1 MMRARAARA
10 VVLAA
15 ALTASAF
22 ASDAPPRPNI
32 VLVVIDDASPTDLG
46 AYGSEIATPN
56 IDRLAANG
64 ARFTNF
70 HATPMCAPSR
80 AMLLTGLDS
89 HIAGVANLPE
99 TVPASHEG
107 RPGYLGRLADNVVTI
122 ASLLQRSGYRTYA
135 AGKWHLGHVA
145 GALPDAQGFDR
156 SFVVD
161 ATGADNWE
169 QRPYLPIYDDADWF
183 EDGKAVRLPKDFY
196 SSQFLV
202 DRAIAFI
209 GDGVNADRPFFVYL
223 PFLAIH
229 IPVQAPQT
237 FTDHYLDV
245 YSTGWDAQRQRRYEA
260 AVKSGLVPPDS
271 PIRPVPDGLRE
282 WASLTNEQRATA
294 ARAQAV
300 SAGMMEAMDHH
311 LGRLITHL
319 QSIGAFENTLFV
331 VLADNG
337 PEPGDPGASPLFRA
351 WLAGV
356 GYSTDIE
363 RLGTR
368 GTFAAIGPEAAKANA
383 APFALFK
390 FHATEGGVRVPLI
403 VSGPGVHAG
412 ARLDVF
418 TFITDLAPTLLAYT
432 GASAAP
438 PPAPQMQ
445 GRSLL
450 PLLLGE
456 AAFVHAPDEA
466 IGMEAA
472 GSSALFKGSLKL
484 VRDRLPFGD
493 EQWHLY
499 DLAVDPGETNDLAT
513 ARPERLRAMLADYQA
528 YAERVGVLDVP
539 AGYSTTGE
547 VGAKMLHALLHRYAW
562 LLAGIAMT
570 LMGLPGW
577 LLWRVL
583 ARRRRATPG

>member
-1 MMRARAARA
+1 MMRARAACA
-10 VVLAA
+10 VALVA
-15 ALTASAF
+15 ALTGSAF

-89 HIAGVANLPE
+89 HVAGIANLPE
-99 TVPASHEG
+99 TVPVSHEG

-122 ASLLQRSGYRTYA
+122 ASLLQNSGYRTYA
-135 AGKWHLGHVA
+135 AGKWHLGHTA
-145 GALPDAQGFDR
+145 GALPDAHGFDR

-183 EDGKAVRLPKDFY
+183 EDGKPVRLPEEFY

-202 DRAIAFI
+202 DRII
-209 GDGVNADRPFFVYL
+209 EYIDSGQNRNQPFFVYL

-229 IPVQAPQT
+229 IPVQAPRA

-260 AVKSGLVPPDS
+260 AVKSGLVPPGTAMREL
-271 PIRPVPDGLRE
+271 PTGLRE
-282 WASLTNEQRATA
+282 WASLTDEQRALA
-294 ARAQAV
+294 ARSQAV
-300 SAGMMEAMDHH
+300 SAGMMEAMDYH
-311 LGRLITHL
+311 LGRLIVHL
-319 QSIGAFENTLFV
+319 QGIGAFENTLFV

-337 PEPGDPGASPLFRA
+337 PEPGDPGASLLFRA

-356 GYSTDIE
+356 GYSTDVE
-363 RLGTR
+363 HLGTR
-368 GTFAAIGPEAAKANA
+368 GTFTAIGPEAAKANSG
-383 APFALFK
+383 PFALFK
-390 FHATEGGVRVPLI
+390 FHAAEGGVRVPLI
-403 VSGPGVHAG
+403 VSGPGVRAG
-412 ARLDVF
+412 QRVDAF
-418 TFITDLAPTLLAYT
+418 AFITDLAPTLLAYT
-432 GASAAP
+432 GTPAAL
-438 PPAPQMQ
+438 PPAPPMS

-450 PLLLGE
+450 PVLAGE
-456 AAFVHAPDEA
+456 TSVVHAQDEA

-499 DLAVDPGETNDLAT
+499 DLALDPGETNDLAT
-513 ARPERLRAMLADYQA
+513 ARPAAFQELLADYTV
-528 YAERVGVLDVP
+528 YAEESGVLDVP

-547 VGAKMLHALLHRYAW
+547 VGARMLRALIHRYVW
-562 LLAGIAMT
+562 LLAGVAVTLIGLIA
-570 LMGLPGW
+570 W
-577 LLWRVL
+577 LLRRVL
-583 ARRRRATPG
+583 KRRRNGALA